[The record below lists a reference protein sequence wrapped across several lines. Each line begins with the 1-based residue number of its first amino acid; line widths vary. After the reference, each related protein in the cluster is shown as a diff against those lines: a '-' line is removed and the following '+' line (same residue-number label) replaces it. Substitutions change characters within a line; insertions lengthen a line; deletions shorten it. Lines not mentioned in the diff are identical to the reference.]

1 MIVGYNAAENPYTSQ
16 SIEAVVGERSPNEA
30 AQYLKPS
37 HDDLKAKRSDSA
49 NNLQWQNKAYVI

>member
-30 AQYLKPS
+30 AQCLKLS
-37 HDDLKAKRSDSA
+37 LYDLKAKRGDPA
-49 NNLQWQNKAYVI
+49 NNRQRQNKAYVI